1 MTRLPKSV
9 FYLLVIVVGTLFLM
23 MIYNRLFIDHDIVNV
38 LEGVSWPSSFSQVFL
53 LFIVVVLAFFNVL
66 LESYKWH
73 NLIAWGNNLNIW
85 ISIKS
90 ILVGFFYGT
99 ITPFQLGDYPGRL
112 TYIDQSLRSTAL
124 SATWV
129 SSVTQNICNVT
140 VGIIG
145 IMLLSA
151 KVDFID
157 IHNSLTVLIG
167 ALTIIFSIV
176 TLFSIDKITRWA
188 SRLKFLE
195 RFDIQEVHFSGL
207 MISKNLLLSLLRYA
221 TYVVQYYLLLCFW
234 GLEMSMLDG
243 FMAIA
248 SIYLLQSLIIVPAS
262 ISLLARG
269 GIALFIFSFWEFNPA
284 LILLTSLS
292 LWLIN
297 LVIPALLGFILI
309 VSTSKK

>member
-53 LFIVVVLAFFNVL
+53 LFIVAVLAFFNVL

-129 SSVTQNICNVT
+129 CSITQNVCNVV

-145 IMLLSA
+145 ILILST
-151 KVDFID
+151 KVD
-157 IHNSLTVLIG
+157 LIELNNYLIILLG
-167 ALTIIFSIV
+167 SLTIILSLIA
-176 TLFSIDKITRWA
+176 LFSIDKITGWV
-188 SRLKFLE
+188 SRLSILK
-195 RFDIQEVHFSGL
+195 RFDIQEVQFSGRL
-207 MISKNLLLSLLRYA
+207 ISNNLLLSLSRYA

-234 GLEMSMLDG
+234 GLEISMLDG
-243 FMAIA
+243 FSAIA

-292 LWLIN
+292 LWIIN

-309 VSTSKK
+309 VTTSKK